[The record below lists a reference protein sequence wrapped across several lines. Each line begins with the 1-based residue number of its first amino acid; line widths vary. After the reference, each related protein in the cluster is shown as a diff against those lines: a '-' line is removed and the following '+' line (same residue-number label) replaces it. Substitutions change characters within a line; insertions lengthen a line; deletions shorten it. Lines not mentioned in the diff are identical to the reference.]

1 MLNYTR
7 YTGDSLAEGCRLI
20 LEHECYAI
28 HAILKV
34 LQIKQ
39 TSDIFNIC
47 CDYSLMCSYSL
58 IFLGE
63 RKPSDSFS
71 ILCHDENYENELQ
84 EIIIVTTDDNTYV
97 AAGMLSTVMDK
108 NSNTPSYLQVFTK
121 PSYRKQGI
129 ATQIISVFA
138 QYNDISN
145 HHFKGEKICLKS
157 ESVNH

>member
-7 YTGDSLAEGCRLI
+7 YTGESLTEGCRLI
-20 LEHECYAI
+20 LEHGCHAI
-28 HAILKV
+28 PDILKV

-39 TSDIFNIC
+39 THNIFNIC
-47 CDYSLMCSYSL
+47 CDYSLMCAYSL

-71 ILCHDENYENELQ
+71 ILCHDVNYENELQ

-97 AAGMLSTVMDK
+97 AAGMLSTVMDA

-121 PSYRKQGI
+121 QKYRNQGI

-145 HHFKGEKICLKS
+145 HHFKGEKLCLKS
-157 ESVNH
+157 ELVTH